1 MDKNQDEASNGS
13 LIVIALF
20 AVAHRIGMNSERIL
34 EALTDFIVG
43 LGKLLILIMGGV
55 ITYVILKG
63 VFLGLLK
70 IKQAIDSLKDWKE
83 RMDQLVDQLHSQ
95 NDSIKRDIRSLTSG
109 NERLEGEVESNTHEI
124 DRIKKYLGL
133 DQKDQVLEAAVEV
146 LNGDS

>member
-1 MDKNQDEASNGS
+1 MDKNQDEASNGP

-20 AVAHRIGMNSERIL
+20 AVAHRIGMDSERIL
-34 EALTDFIVG
+34 ASLTNFFIG
-43 LGKLLILIMGGV
+43 LGKLLLLIMGGV
-55 ITYVILKG
+55 ITYFILKG

-83 RMDQLVDQLHSQ
+83 RMDQVVDRLSVQ
-95 NDSIKRDIRSLTSG
+95 NNSMKRDIRNLSYES
-109 NERLEGEVESNTHEI
+109 EQVESEMENINKEI

-133 DQKDQVLEAAVEV
+133 DQEDQVLEAAAEV